1 MSKTRTCQEK
11 EEQTKIKAPTI
22 PITAVLDLEEAALE
36 AIYSNELVIESGK
49 SFKQQPQIT
58 I

>member
-49 SFKQQPQIT
+49 SFKQQP
-58 I
+58 